1 MDGERAYTPGMK
13 AGTGARGP
21 KLLFVNRYFYPDE
34 SATSRLLSDL
44 AFRLAALG
52 VNVAVVTSRQLIDD
66 AQAGLPAHEVVS
78 GVSVHR
84 VATATLG
91 RARLAGRAIDYLSFH
106 AAAGA
111 KLLALLA
118 PGDVVV
124 AKTDPPLIS
133 IVVSHI
139 ARWRRVHLINWLQ
152 DLFPEVAVVLG
163 VRAIPGW
170 VARLLAAARDRSLR
184 QASMNIVLGERMR
197 DRLLSRGVDEE
208 QIRIVTNW
216 ADLQQ
221 IKPLSTEQSTTRQR
235 LGLDGRF
242 VVGYSGNLGRAHE
255 FDTLLGAACLLR
267 DDTRFAF
274 LITGGGAKAAGLR
287 SAAQAQGL
295 GNIYFLPHQPPEL
308 LADSLAAGDAHLI
321 SLVPALEGL
330 IVPSKLYGILAARR
344 PGIFIGDT
352 DGEVARVLRTHNC
365 GISVSVGNSDGL
377 AAELRSLRDDPQR
390 VQEMGQNGYTLA
402 SRRYTTDTAVQA
414 WTAILA
420 DIAPDLVSG
429 NRSDDVKQ
437 TQQSRT
443 MIAYYARFRPDSDP
457 Q

>member
-1 MDGERAYTPGMK
+1 MGGERAHTPGMK
-13 AGTGARGP
+13 AGAGPRGP
-21 KLLFVNRYFYPDE
+21 KLVFVNRYFYPDE

-66 AQAGLPAHEVVS
+66 PQAGLPAHEVVS

-84 VATATLG
+84 VATATQG

-118 PGDVVV
+118 SGDVVV

-163 VRAIPGW
+163 IRAIPGW
-170 VARLLAAARDRSLR
+170 VASLLAAARDRSLR
-184 QASMNIVLGERMR
+184 RASMNIVLGERMR
-197 DRLLSRGVDEE
+197 DRLLSRGVNEE

-216 ADLQQ
+216 ADPEQ
-221 IKPLSTEQSTTRQR
+221 ITPLWTEQSTTRQR
-235 LGLDGRF
+235 LGLGGRF

-255 FDTLLGAACLLR
+255 FDTLLGAARLLR

-274 LITGGGAKAAGLR
+274 LITGGGAKAAALR
-287 SAAQAQGL
+287 CAAEAQGL

-308 LADSLAAGDAHLI
+308 LADSLAAADAHLI
-321 SLVPALEGL
+321 SLLPALEGL

-390 VQEMGQNGYTLA
+390 VQELGQHGYTLA
-402 SRRYTTDTAVQA
+402 SNRYTTDTAVQA
-414 WTAILA
+414 WTGILA

-429 NRSDDVKQ
+429 TRSPDVKQ

-443 MIAYYARFRPDSDP
+443 MITCYARFRPDSDP